1 MKKQGITVAYIYNAS
16 FSLRVFIGFWNESK
30 GFFHIGFLLTYIFRG
45 VVPDA
50 VFFANVCRPPLRFD
64 ALQMRI
70 LCMRLHRK
78 SNRLKKMRFFV
89 IAYSRI

>member
-30 GFFHIGFLLTYIFRG
+30 GFFHLGFLLTCIFRG

-50 VFFANVCRPPLRFD
+50 VFFRECLPSAAAIRCAANAYFMHVF
-64 ALQMRI
+64 AQEI
-70 LCMRLHRK
+70 E
-78 SNRLKKMRFFV
+78 SIEKKCGLL
-89 IAYSRI
+89 